1 MLLWFT
7 LGFSVMYTAYE
18 LIHRRP
24 HTHAPRGWYSRWTRR
39 HHFLHHYGS
48 PRKNHGVTSPIWD
61 IVFRTYEKPSLVRV
75 PPKHAPAWLMDEQT
89 GEVRSEY
96 AADYE
101 IARKRRRIPA
111 REPQIMGRTRGDE
124 KSPVLP

>member
-1 MLLWFT
+1 
-7 LGFSVMYTAYE
+7 
-18 LIHRRP
+18 
-24 HTHAPRGWYSRWTRR
+24 
-39 HHFLHHYGS
+39 
-48 PRKNHGVTSPIWD
+48 
-61 IVFRTYEKPSLVRV
+61 
-75 PPKHAPAWLMDEQT
+75 MDEQT